1 MISRFY
7 FQPKHSEFIVYEA
20 GNVRRQLHSCRCARS
35 RVSRR
40 PTNRSIATPRA
51 HFTPTRPWRWN
62 ITRPS
67 FRTQSDEPHWPRPG
81 AGTGSPEEPG
91 RARYGDRAALHA
103 GAAIVAHGAPTAD
116 ARASAQVRTATPRP
130 ATPRKVQSPHG
141 TARHRHRHRHRH
153 RRTGPDAPARGPPRP
168 TASHRP
174 CPARRCGE
182 RTADGT
188 GGPGPTR
195 RIAGH
200 FPPPGPTQPP
210 DGERHFPRPTG
221 TRTTRTPR
229 RLIHHQGMDRKETLQ
244 RTSGFPERG
253 RSGATD
259 RNMPG
264 IPIRRAIRAGS
275 GHRRPVS
282 FRIHGIAPSNS
293 SRRPHTIRTA
303 CPVPRI
309 ATGVRAPGPHP
320 PGAEAE
326 RTTHRLVTAGRSYA
340 TLRASRSRRSSA
352 VAARP
357 RSPTS
362 ARASVRWTSS
372 GTAATWRAPSG
383 AEAALS

>member
-40 PTNRSIATPRA
+40 PTNRSIAAPRA

-91 RARYGDRAALHA
+91 RARYGGPDGLARRSRDRRARGTNSGRAGIGA
-103 GAAIVAHGAPTAD
+103 GAYGDSPTSHAEEGA
-116 ARASAQVRTATPRP
+116 VP
-130 ATPRKVQSPHG
+130 A
-141 TARHRHRHRHRH
+141 RHRH
-153 RRTGPDAPARGPPRP
+153 RRTGPDAPAHGVPRGRPHLTDHGSPR
-168 TASHRP
+168 
-174 CPARRCGE
+174 PARRCGE

-200 FPPPGPTQPP
+200 LPPPGPTQPP
-210 DGERHFPRPTG
+210 DGEPHFPRTTG

-244 RTSGFPERG
+244 RTSGFPERR

-264 IPIRRAIRAGS
+264 IPTRRAIRAGS

-282 FRIHGIAPSNS
+282 FRIYGIAPSNS
-293 SRRPHTIRTA
+293 SRRPHTIRTT
-303 CPVPRI
+303 CPIPRI

-320 PGAEAE
+320 PGAVAE
-326 RTTHRLVTAGRSYA
+326 RTAHRLVTAGRSCA
-340 TLRASRSRRSSA
+340 TLRASGSRRSSA

-357 RSPTS
+357 HSPTS
-362 ARASVRWTSS
+362 ARASARWTSS
-372 GTAATWRAPSG
+372 GTTATWTAPSG
-383 AEAALS
+383 AEAAPI